1 MSSTAGGDDVDAL
14 DERISTSKEFHRKAN
29 EVAGVYERGNGP
41 SRSSTAR
48 EITMR
53 NAKLLTE
60 EAASNL
66 AAELKAKDD
75 ELAQMKKVAADAEK
89 QRKAEEAAAKEEA
102 ELEAELEEQLAQQR
116 RQKLAAFKAAKAAK

>member
-1 MSSTAGGDDVDAL
+1 
-14 DERISTSKEFHRKAN
+14 
-29 EVAGVYERGNGP
+29 
-41 SRSSTAR
+41 
-48 EITMR
+48 MR

-89 QRKAEEAAAKEEA
+89 QRKAEEAAAKEQA
-102 ELEAELEEQLAQQR
+102 EFEAELEEQLAQQR
-116 RQKLAAFKAAKAAK
+116 RQKLADFKAKKAAK